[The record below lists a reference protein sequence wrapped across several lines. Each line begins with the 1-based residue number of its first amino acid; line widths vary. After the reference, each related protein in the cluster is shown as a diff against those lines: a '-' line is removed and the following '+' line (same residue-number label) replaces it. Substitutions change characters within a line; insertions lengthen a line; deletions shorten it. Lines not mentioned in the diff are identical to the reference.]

1 MSKENAEWNET
12 EFEEIKLG
20 DERLNVRAIKLLG
33 QLGAQPQ
40 AFINQ
45 ACEDWAA
52 TKAAYRFFDNEGV
65 KPEAILSPHH

>member
-33 QLGAQPQ
+33 QLRNVSITLRHLGEK
-40 AFINQ
+40 F
-45 ACEDWAA
+45 
-52 TKAAYRFFDNEGV
+52 R
-65 KPEAILSPHH
+65 L